1 MSNLA
6 FDTFCARVC
15 SAIRW
20 KPARKLAR
28 AELTA
33 HLEDHAQALAAQ
45 GLAPGLA
52 AERAV
57 AAMGDPYEL
66 GHALDRAHPPTL
78 PRLSRALLALGLLI
92 LTAALVLG
100 SRQGT
105 GLPALS
111 GITPR
116 SPELPESPTVETV
129 LCEGAVSGGGQLGP
143 YTFTPSGQAALTSRV
158 WPEPDGTE
166 TIVRTVQIP
175 LTISPRRFWLPAPR
189 LPAQEEGVYTDGAG
203 RAGEGCIST
212 CDTYLL
218 GASGFLTLYSPA
230 PGAREFSVTV
240 SLFGE
245 ELRFTVTL
253 EQEVPPL

>member
-20 KPARKLAR
+20 KPARRLAQ

-45 GLAPGLA
+45 GLAPDLA

-66 GHALDRAHPPTL
+66 GHALDKAHPPTL
-78 PRLSRALLALGLLI
+78 PRLSRVVLALGLLS
-92 LTAALVLG
+92 LA
-100 SRQGT
+100 
-105 GLPALS
+105 
-111 GITPR
+111 
-116 SPELPESPTVETV
+116 
-129 LCEGAVSGGGQLGP
+129 
-143 YTFTPSGQAALTSRV
+143 AALTSLA
-158 WPEPDGTE
+158 WPEPDGRE
-166 TIVRTVQIP
+166 TIVRTIQIP

-189 LPAQEEGVYTDGAG
+189 LPAQEEVVYTDGAG

-245 ELRFTVTL
+245 ELRFTATL